1 MAGGLDTGSKPWALG
16 QRRPN
21 ASLVVP
27 MVEFLENGS
36 GEDYTLLDMSAI
48 EVTNAEVNA
57 EKAAEQ
63 TKGGQVMYRLRD
75 LDVPEVAIPLLGK
88 YTAGTTTRRLS
99 LPSSSRRKRY
109 RSPCAQGPRLPRH
122 DRVRVLR
129 PCLHQWRRLPMSV
142 RSDRGLCLAHGQPLP
157 ATALPAGRPRSF
169 AGVLVVPGSHSPF

>member
-75 LDVPEVAIPLLGK
+75 LDVPEVVIPLLGK
-88 YTAGTTTRRLS
+88 YTAGNHHAQALAALELAEEEVQKS
-99 LPSSSRRKRY
+99 L
-109 RSPCAQGPRLPRH
+109 CTGTA
-122 DRVRVLR
+122 
-129 PCLHQWRRLPMSV
+129 
-142 RSDRGLCLAHGQPLP
+142 
-157 ATALPAGRPRSF
+157 ATATRSRPR
-169 AGVLVVPGSHSPF
+169 ASPMPPPVETSPYVCT